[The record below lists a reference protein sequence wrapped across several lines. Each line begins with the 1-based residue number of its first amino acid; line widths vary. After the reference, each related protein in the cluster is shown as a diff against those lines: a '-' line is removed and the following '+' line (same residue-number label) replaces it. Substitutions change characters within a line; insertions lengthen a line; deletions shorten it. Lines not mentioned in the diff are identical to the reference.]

1 VEGKEAALIQHAL
14 ISMSNTIA
22 LGQNYKLVESY
33 DRIGVPEEETAELLQ
48 DLSHNESVKKLPT
61 LVLLNIPLVP
71 LLLKKRMGEVYKL
84 AHILDDQG
92 MVSSFFIVLADMSMS
107 SGVSNH
113 SESTVNRRLQTS
125 QSH

>member
-33 DRIGVPEEETAELLQ
+33 DRIGVLEEETAELLQ

-84 AHILDDQG
+84 AHI
-92 MVSSFFIVLADMSMS
+92 
-107 SGVSNH
+107 
-113 SESTVNRRLQTS
+113 
-125 QSH
+125 